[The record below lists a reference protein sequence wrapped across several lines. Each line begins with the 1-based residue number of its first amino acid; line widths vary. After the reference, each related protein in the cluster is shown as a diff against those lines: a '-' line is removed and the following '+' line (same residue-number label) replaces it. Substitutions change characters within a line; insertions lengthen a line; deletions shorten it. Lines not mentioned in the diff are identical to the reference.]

1 MSSESHPAYLAAVQQ
16 ASYFQQPDGGLIQ
29 VAGPDRVAFV
39 QRQTTNDAQRLE
51 LGHLQLSVLT
61 NPAARIL
68 DVFHILPGSDE
79 LLLITLPGLGS
90 STAAYLKRRIF
101 FMDKVSVTDVSA
113 SYLQIELVGPQ
124 VNKNLKRLGVQTLPT
139 DMDAASVSI
148 GGVETRLLA
157 TSRATTF
164 GCRLLVAFD
173 SGQTVLSALETAGF
187 TSLDTDTFELLRIE
201 SGLPAANHELSE
213 EYTPLEAGLQKA
225 ISATKGCYTGQEVIA
240 RQITYDKVTQQLCG
254 IRFSQ
259 TATSQRLWAE
269 GKLAGTVT
277 STTNSPRFGPI
288 GLAIIKRPYNQPGIV
303 LVAGDTFEVGQTA
316 EVIALPFV

>member
-1 MSSESHPAYLAAVQQ
+1 MSSESHSAYQAAAHR
-16 ASYFQQPDGGLIQ
+16 ASYFLQPNGGLIQ
-29 VAGPDRVAFV
+29 IADPDRVEFV

-51 LGHLQLSVLT
+51 PGHLQLSVLT

-68 DVFHILPGSDE
+68 DVFHILPDSDE

-240 RQITYDKVTQQLCG
+240 RQITYDKVTQQL
-254 IRFSQ
+254 
-259 TATSQRLWAE
+259 
-269 GKLAGTVT
+269 
-277 STTNSPRFGPI
+277 
-288 GLAIIKRPYNQPGIV
+288 
-303 LVAGDTFEVGQTA
+303 
-316 EVIALPFV
+316 